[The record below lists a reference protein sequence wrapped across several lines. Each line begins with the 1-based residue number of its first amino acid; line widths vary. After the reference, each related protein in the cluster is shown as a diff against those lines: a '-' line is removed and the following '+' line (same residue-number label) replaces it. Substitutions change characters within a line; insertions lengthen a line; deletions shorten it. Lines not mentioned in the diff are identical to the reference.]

1 MIKQGKPFEGP
12 CPVLPMK
19 LKEKKV
25 IQGLITFSILIVAT
39 ISLFGDKGLVQYM
52 ALKRQQKALEQEIGL
67 LKQERKEWLNKI
79 HSLKTNR
86 TYIETIARE
95 ELGMV
100 HNTEI
105 MIQLQ

>member
-1 MIKQGKPFEGP
+1 
-12 CPVLPMK
+12 MK
-19 LKEKKV
+19 LKDKKV
-25 IQGLITFSILIVAT
+25 IQGLIIFSILIVAT
-39 ISLFGDKGLVQYM
+39 ISLFGDKGLLQYM
-52 ALKRQQKALEQEIGL
+52 ALKRQHKGLEQEISS

-86 TYIETIARE
+86 TYMETIARE